1 MPPKSHLAPPHCA
14 VVFASLLALLLS
26 PNSQAYDI
34 NRGLSSRLS
43 EVKSGTEQVVLL
55 GKAQQVGNTAPAFK
69 VVNNQFKTINSS
81 DFAGQTLLISVVPS
95 IDIGICSLQT
105 QRFNREVAQ
114 LPDGVTLITISTD
127 LPFAQ
132 KRFCQAEQIDDM
144 PVLSD
149 AVWRDFGSKY
159 GLLIKDMGMLTRAIL
174 IIDNKGK
181 LAYQQ
186 LVPELAAEPDYDKA
200 LSSLQKLL
208 KQ

>member
-1 MPPKSHLAPPHCA
+1 MRSKSYFLSSHFVAMLTC
-14 VVFASLLALLLS
+14 LMALLLS
-26 PNSQAYDI
+26 SDSLAYDI
-34 NRGLSSRLS
+34 NRGLTSRLS
-43 EVKSGTEQVVLL
+43 EVKSGPEQVVLL
-55 GKAQQVGNTAPAFK
+55 GQTQQVGNKAPAFK
-69 VVNNQFKTINSS
+69 VVDNQFRTIHST
-81 DFAGQTLLISVVPS
+81 DFAGKTLLISVVPS

-114 LPDGVTLITISTD
+114 LPAEVRVITISTD

-132 KRFCQAEQIDDM
+132 KRFCQAEQIDAM

-159 GLLIKDMGMLTRAIL
+159 GLLIKDMGMLTRTIL

-181 LAYQQ
+181 LAYKQ
-186 LVPELAAEPDYDKA
+186 LVSELTAEPDYDEA
-200 LSSLQKLL
+200 LSHLQQLL